1 MNMQHYW
8 NNDTSLAFDI
18 WKTTDVESQLA
29 WDAIY
34 QLEWAESLIRQE
46 HPSMDEYDIH
56 LLATERLANGYYDT
70 LDF

>member
-1 MNMQHYW
+1 MGYYSIEMYDSW
-8 NNDTSLAFDI
+8 KCND
-18 WKTTDVESQLA
+18 VVGQLA
-29 WDAIY
+29 WDTLF

>member
-1 MNMQHYW
+1 MYDNW
-8 NNDTSLAFDI
+8 KCND
-18 WKTTDVESQLA
+18 VVGQLA
-29 WDAIY
+29 WDTLF

>member
-1 MNMQHYW
+1 MGGFSIEVY
-8 NNDTSLAFDI
+8 DS
-18 WKTTDVESQLA
+18 WKCDDVVGQLA
-29 WDAIY
+29 WDAVF

>member
-1 MNMQHYW
+1 MGDFSIEMYDSW
-8 NNDTSLAFDI
+8 KCND
-18 WKTTDVESQLA
+18 VVGQLA
-29 WDAIY
+29 WDTLF

>member
-1 MNMQHYW
+1 MGGFSIEMY
-8 NNDTSLAFDI
+8 DS
-18 WKTTDVESQLA
+18 WKCDDVVGQLA
-29 WDAIY
+29 WDAVF

>member
-1 MNMQHYW
+1 MGYY
-8 NNDTSLAFDI
+8 SLAGLDE
-18 WKTTDVESQLA
+18 WKCDDVVGQLA
-29 WDAIY
+29 WDAVF